1 MGTHMARNLHRA
13 GLLAGVWNRT
23 RARADAFAA
32 ETGVVTQE
40 TPAALAAA
48 CDAIVLCVSAD
59 ADVCEIVDR
68 MSPAL
73 RSGQALI
80 DCSTIA
86 SQTAR
91 GLATR
96 LAAQGV
102 DFIDAPV
109 SGGVEGARQGSIAIM
124 CGGDAAVVERLRPVL
139 AAMGR
144 TVALMGAVGTGQATK
159 ATNQIL
165 CAGVIQAVAQAMAFA
180 QAEQLPLTRVIDVLS
195 QGAGASWYFTHR
207 APYMVDGRYPP
218 GFRVALHAKDL
229 RICRDMAA
237 ARGLELSVIDDLLA
251 AYEKL
256 MRSGSADEDIS
267 AIFRL
272 QQPGRD
278 A

>member
-1 MGTHMARNLHRA
+1 
-13 GLLAGVWNRT
+13 
-23 RARADAFAA
+23 
-32 ETGVVTQE
+32 
-40 TPAALAAA
+40 
-48 CDAIVLCVSAD
+48 
-59 ADVCEIVDR
+59 
-68 MSPAL
+68 
-73 RSGQALI
+73 
-80 DCSTIA
+80 
-86 SQTAR
+86 
-91 GLATR
+91 
-96 LAAQGV
+96 
-102 DFIDAPV
+102 
-109 SGGVEGARQGSIAIM
+109 
-124 CGGDAAVVERLRPVL
+124 
-139 AAMGR
+139 
-144 TVALMGAVGTGQATK
+144 
-159 ATNQIL
+159 
-165 CAGVIQAVAQAMAFA
+165 
-180 QAEQLPLTRVIDVLS
+180 VIDVLS